1 MNQGPYVCLDRSR
14 VAKRHIG
21 EHSGRER
28 SLLSS
33 GKQRYAYTACRG
45 KNLESIVRGTMPALQ
60 VLLQNHMLD
69 HLYVEEVSFADG
81 NIDLALLMKQLAHR
95 YPRMN
100 IAGIGAGTGG
110 TT

>member
-1 MNQGPYVCLDRSR
+1 
-14 VAKRHIG
+14 
-21 EHSGRER
+21 
-28 SLLSS
+28 
-33 GKQRYAYTACRG
+33 
-45 KNLESIVRGTMPALQ
+45 MPALQ

-110 TT
+110 FFEPAGAKFSQHAGKASFKMLNIGKDPTEQGYER